1 MLEKGFLRN
10 QGNESGKHHQIALIV
25 SKTLLYLGVVIL
37 VGAFGYLLFNWGK
50 NDMLIGM
57 LLPFLVA
64 GLGLI
69 FVSRLI
75 LRAYTKLRR

>member
-10 QGNESGKHHQIALIV
+10 QTTEKPKHQEIV
-25 SKTLLYLGVVIL
+25 SIIGKTLLYLGVFVL
-37 VGAFGYLLFNWGK
+37 VGSFGYLLFNWGK
-50 NDMLIGM
+50 SEMLIGM
-57 LLPFLVA
+57 LMPFLVA

-75 LRAYTKLRR
+75 QRAYKKLHH

>member
-10 QGNESGKHHQIALIV
+10 QTSENTKLYRITLIA
-25 SKTLLYLGVVIL
+25 SKTLLYLGTL
-37 VGAFGYLLFNWGK
+37 VLIGSFLYLLFNWEK
-50 NDMLIGM
+50 SNVLIGM

-69 FVSRLI
+69 LVNRLI
-75 LRAYTKLRR
+75 LRGFRKVRR

>member
-10 QGNESGKHHQIALIV
+10 QGNEKGKQYQIALLV
-25 SKTLLYLGVVIL
+25 SKTMLYLGSVIL
-37 VGAFGYLLFNWGK
+37 VGSFGYLLFNWGK

-57 LLPFLVA
+57 LLPFLIA

-69 FVSRLI
+69 FISRLI
-75 LRAYTKLRR
+75 LRGYSKLRR

>member
-10 QGNESGKHHQIALIV
+10 QTNENTKLYRITLIA
-25 SKTLLYLGVVIL
+25 SKTLLYLGTL
-37 VGAFGYLLFNWGK
+37 VLIGSFLYLLFNWEK
-50 NDMLIGM
+50 SNVLIGM
-57 LLPFLVA
+57 LMPFLVA

-75 LRAYTKLRR
+75 LRGFRKLRR

>member
-10 QGNESGKHHQIALIV
+10 QTNEKPKHQELVQMI

-37 VGAFGYLLFNWGK
+37 VGSLAYLLVNWEK
-50 NDMLIGM
+50 SEMLIGM
-57 LLPFLVA
+57 MVPFLVA

-75 LRAYTKLRR
+75 LRAQKKLRH